1 MDGAPNITTALVLAG
16 GRGERLWP
24 LTQDRP
30 KPMVE
35 VGGKPILERHL
46 GWLRANGVE
55 RAFLLTGYLSEAV
68 ERHFA
73 ERRIP
78 GLETRC
84 VEEASPLG
92 RGGAYKNAY
101 RAAGLSGETVVATNG
116 DVLTDQPLAPLA
128 EALAHSHALAA
139 VMLTPMIS
147 PFGVVETRD
156 GMVARFREKPPL
168 PYWINAGVYVLT
180 AEAIDRF
187 PDVGDH
193 ETTAFPRLA
202 AEGRLA
208 AFESGASWRSIES
221 RKDLREAEERL
232 AGRAGSKSDRGL
244 A

>member
-1 MDGAPNITTALVLAG
+1 MDGARNITTALVLAG

-46 GWLRANGVE
+46 AWLRANGVE
-55 RAFLLTGYLSEAV
+55 RAFLLAGYLSEAV

-73 ERRIP
+73 EPRVP
-78 GLETRC
+78 GLETR
-84 VEEASPLG
+84 VIAEASPLG
-92 RGGAYKNAY
+92 RGGAYKNG
-101 RAAGLSGETVVATNG
+101 RREAGLSSEVVVATNG

-128 EALAHSHALAA
+128 DALARTDALAA

-147 PFGVVETRD
+147 PFGVVETE
-156 GMVARFREKPPL
+156 GGLVAGFREKPPL

-193 ETTAFPRLA
+193 ETEAFPQLA

-208 AFESGASWRSIES
+208 ALESDAYWQSIES
-221 RKDLREAEERL
+221 RKDLRAAEERL
-232 AGRAGSKSDRGL
+232 AAQ
-244 A
+244 